1 MSSLLDLAI
10 ALVMSVARAGLVL
23 DIKGMGEVLFVDVRS
38 SQGPT
43 RILQIVDIGIGDL
56 QVGLQLKY
64 HQ

>member
-1 MSSLLDLAI
+1 
-10 ALVMSVARAGLVL
+10 MSVARAGLVL